1 MHANDVA
8 QAARYREEGVDVET
22 IKYTDNIAV
31 VELIAGRA
39 DSLMGALTEECI
51 FPKGSDGS
59 YAEKVKKVHSRH
71 AHFNDMKTE
80 PTAFAVRHFAGE
92 VVYEVDG
99 FLAKNKDPISQ
110 DLLVLLQHSGDAWLS
125 SLMKEHPKAAAAA
138 DSSRSGGGAA
148 SSKLK
153 ERGKLKGLKSAK
165 FVGVVDHFQTSLRAV
180 SAQFWRNS
188 GAVLRNSGAIL
199 RNYSELPPPSPFTA
213 GEDAGAGRPP
223 LHPLPQAKR

>member
-22 IKYTDNIAV
+22 IKYSDNIAV

-110 DLLVLLQHSGDAWLS
+110 ACCS
-125 SLMKEHPKAAAAA
+125 AAAITT
-138 DSSRSGGGAA
+138 A
-148 SSKLK
+148 SSFTAPPPPRPPVPATAHLAGPARVAATLGRRVALIAD
-153 ERGKLKGLKSAK
+153 ERTPKGRRRRRQQPVGKRRR
-165 FVGVVDHFQTSLRAV
+165 GVVEAQGARQAEGAEECEVRRRGRPFPGMMHTPRN
-180 SAQFWRNS
+180 SAQFC
-188 GAVLRNSGAIL
+188 AIL
-199 RNYSELPPPSPFTA
+199 
-213 GEDAGAGRPP
+213 
-223 LHPLPQAKR
+223 

>member
-1 MHANDVA
+1 MPVLEPTRSCATA
-8 QAARYREEGVDVET
+8 RPPPPPPPPLQARYREEGVDVET

-31 VELIAGRA
+31 VELIAGRS

-59 YAEKVKKVHSRH
+59 YAEKVKKVHSKH

-110 DLLVLLQHSGDAWLS
+110 ACCS
-125 SLMKEHPKAAAAA
+125 AAAITTT
-138 DSSRSGGGAA
+138 SSFTA
-148 SSKLK
+148 
-153 ERGKLKGLKSAK
+153 
-165 FVGVVDHFQTSLRAV
+165 
-180 SAQFWRNS
+180 
-188 GAVLRNSGAIL
+188 
-199 RNYSELPPPSPFTA
+199 PPPP
-213 GEDAGAGRPP
+213 RPP
-223 LHPLPQAKR
+223 VATTTSRPRHRPPRRTCSCCCNTPETRGSHR

>member
-1 MHANDVA
+1 M
-8 QAARYREEGVDVET
+8 
-22 IKYTDNIAV
+22 
-31 VELIAGRA
+31 
-39 DSLMGALTEECI
+39 
-51 FPKGSDGS
+51 
-59 YAEKVKKVHSRH
+59 
-71 AHFNDMKTE
+71 
-80 PTAFAVRHFAGE
+80 
-92 VVYEVDG
+92 
-99 FLAKNKDPISQ
+99 
-110 DLLVLLQHSGDAWLS
+110 LLQHSGDAWLS
-125 SLMKEHPKAAAAA
+125 SLMKDHPKAAAAA

-188 GAVLRNSGAIL
+188 GAILAQFCAIL
-199 RNYSELPPPSPFTA
+199 RNSSDLPPPSPFTA

>member
-1 MHANDVA
+1 MTTINDEIDGGGSTSTAHSIGFVDIFGFEIFATNSLEQLCINFANEKLQRLFIGVLFDA
-8 QAARYREEGVDVET
+8 AAARYREEGVDVET

-59 YAEKVKKVHSRH
+59 YAEKVKKVHSKH

-110 DLLVLLQHSGDAWLS
+110 ALHRHHHHHHHLQLHRTATTTT
-125 SLMKEHPKAAAAA
+125 
-138 DSSRSGGGAA
+138 SRPRHRHRQPRRTCSCCCNTR
-148 SSKLK
+148 
-153 ERGKLKGLKSAK
+153 ETRGS
-165 FVGVVDHFQTSLRAV
+165 HR
-180 SAQFWRNS
+180 
-188 GAVLRNSGAIL
+188 
-199 RNYSELPPPSPFTA
+199 
-213 GEDAGAGRPP
+213 
-223 LHPLPQAKR
+223 

>member
-1 MHANDVA
+1 M
-8 QAARYREEGVDVET
+8 ET

-59 YAEKVKKVHSRH
+59 YAEKVKKVHGRH

-110 DLLVLLQHSGDAWLS
+110 AH
-125 SLMKEHPKAAAAA
+125 
-138 DSSRSGGGAA
+138 AA
-148 SSKLK
+148 ST
-153 ERGKLKGLKSAK
+153 AT
-165 FVGVVDHFQTSLRAV
+165 TSSFTA
-180 SAQFWRNS
+180 
-188 GAVLRNSGAIL
+188 
-199 RNYSELPPPSPFTA
+199 PPP
-213 GEDAGAGRPP
+213 RPP
-223 LHPLPQAKR
+223 VATTTTTSRPRHRPPRRTCSCCCNTRETRGSHR

>member
-1 MHANDVA
+1 MARY
-8 QAARYREEGVDVET
+8 RYREEGVDVET

-59 YAEKVKKVHSRH
+59 YAEKVKKVHSKH

-99 FLAKNKDPISQ
+99 FLAKNKDPISQARRCSTAAITTTSLQLHRTTTTTSRHHYDLPSPPPPTSQ

-165 FVGVVDHFQTSLRAV
+165 FVGVVDHFQTSPALRAHTP
-180 SAQFWRNS
+180 
-188 GAVLRNSGAIL
+188 RNSGAIL
-199 RNYSELPPPSPFTA
+199 AQFWRF
-213 GEDAGAGRPP
+213 
-223 LHPLPQAKR
+223 